1 MQETINPKLPIFT
14 ATWSMI
20 RFRPWYFAGN
30 LIFSVSYF
38 LLRLVPGLIIQQL
51 FDQLTNAAP
60 AEIGLWTLL
69 SLIVAVEVAR
79 MVLTLLS
86 GWNEAMLRDTGGI
99 LLRTNVVRN
108 VFKKPGAQPLPMSGG
123 EAINRLDD
131 DVADFADYPTW
142 IPELAGHFF
151 FGVFAFVIM
160 YRISPLITLV
170 AALPLLSVIF
180 INRAVWKRFLA
191 YSRQSSQSSSVVTGF
206 LGEILGA
213 VQAIKVA
220 NAEADTMH
228 YLNGLNDKR
237 RLINVRFQTF
247 LSIFRSIENSMGD
260 IAVAIMVLLAA
271 QALRSEAFT
280 VGDFSLFAT
289 YLFFLARLPATFGSY
304 IPETAQQRVG
314 LDRLQE
320 IHPEQPQASLVA
332 HNPIESSN
340 ADIADV
346 PSYVRDPTGKGC
358 GINDACVTL
367 ETLSVTGLSYR
378 FPTQNGKEG
387 NGANG
392 IFDIGLELPRG
403 SLTVVTGQIGSGKTT
418 LLRVLLGLLPKDSGE
433 VRWNGELVDEP
444 ASFFTPPHS
453 AYTPQVPRLFS
464 ESLRDNVLMGLDE
477 GQVDLEGAVET
488 AVLSLDIAT
497 LENGLDTLVGPR
509 GVRLSGGQVQRAAA
523 ARMLVR
529 PAELLVFDD
538 LSSALDVETEALLW
552 QRLESKQSTVD
563 SKEFTYL
570 VVSHRKAVLQKADWI
585 VVLENGRIT
594 AEGKLDDLLAT
605 SPEMQRLWHGETAG

>member
-30 LIFSVSYF
+30 LVFSVSYF

-51 FDQLTNAAP
+51 FDQLTDAAP

-142 IPELAGHFF
+142 IPELAGHFL

-180 INRAVWKRFLA
+180 INRAVWTRFLS
-191 YSRQSSQSSSVVTGF
+191 YSRQSSQSNSIVTGF

-213 VQAIKVA
+213 VQAVKVA

-247 LSIFRSIENSMGD
+247 WAIFRSIENSMGD

-320 IHPEQPQASLVA
+320 IHPEQPQESLVA
-332 HNPIESSN
+332 HNSIEVGQVDN
-340 ADIADV
+340 L
-346 PSYVRDPTGKGC
+346 P
-358 GINDACVTL
+358 DAGWQPALL
-367 ETLSVTGLSYR
+367 ETLSVKGLCYR
-378 FPTQNGKEG
+378 FPTENGKET
-387 NGANG
+387 NG
-392 IFDIGLELPRG
+392 IFDVDLDLSRG

-433 VRWNGELVDEP
+433 IRWNGRLVEEP

-477 GQVDLEGAVET
+477 GTVDLAGAVET
-488 AVLSLDIAT
+488 AVLSPDITT

-552 QRLESKQSTVD
+552 QRLERKQSAVD
-563 SKEFTYL
+563 SKQYTYL

-585 VVLENGRIT
+585 VVLENGRVA
-594 AEGKLDDLLAT
+594 AEGKLDDLLVT
-605 SPEMQRLWHGETAG
+605 SPEMQRLWRGEQD

>member
-30 LIFSVSYF
+30 LVFSLGYF

-69 SLIVAVEVAR
+69 SLIVAVELAR

-142 IPELAGHFF
+142 IPELAGHFL

-160 YRISPLITLV
+160 YRISSLITLV

-180 INRAVWKRFLA
+180 INRAVWTRFLA
-191 YSRQSSQSSSVVTGF
+191 YSRQSSQSNSVVTGF

-213 VQAIKVA
+213 VQAVKVA

-247 LSIFRSIENSMGD
+247 WAIFRSIENSMGD

-320 IHPEQPQASLVA
+320 IHPEQPQASLVS
-332 HNPIESSN
+332 HNPIEVGQVDNLPN
-340 ADIADV
+340 AGWQPAL
-346 PSYVRDPTGKGC
+346 
-358 GINDACVTL
+358 L
-367 ETLSVTGLSYR
+367 EALSVKGLTYR
-378 FPTQNGKEG
+378 FSTQNGNGE

-392 IFDIGLELPRG
+392 IFDIDLELPRG

-433 VRWNGELVDEP
+433 IRWNGELVDEP
-444 ASFFTPPHS
+444 ANFFTPPHS

-488 AVLSLDIAT
+488 AVLSPDIAT

-552 QRLESKQSTVD
+552 QRLESKQLSVNSEQSAVD
-563 SKEFTYL
+563 SKQYTYL
-570 VVSHRKAVLQKADWI
+570 VVSHRKTVLQKADWI
-585 VVLENGRIT
+585 VVLENGRVA
-594 AEGKLDDLLAT
+594 AEGKLDELLAK
-605 SPEMQRLWHGETAG
+605 SPEMQRLWHGDIGD